1 MEDYYKFFKDD
12 IIEEDLVEDE
22 HEPLTSALKEIIGDG
37 AELKKLLLAASEE
50 GFAGHREDALEEEED
65 GEDFEVTEY
74 PTYSLIGCDL
84 STADVYKIRESDS
97 NRNL

>member
-12 IIEEDLVEDE
+12 IIEEDFVEDE

-37 AELKKLLLAASEE
+37 AELKKLLLAASED
-50 GFAGHREDALEEEED
+50 GFAAHRENGFEEEED
-65 GEDFEVTEY
+65 GEDFEVADY

-84 STADVYKIRESDS
+84 STSDVYKIRDPDS
-97 NRNL
+97 TPNL

>member
-1 MEDYYKFFKDD
+1 MEDYYKFFKSDL
-12 IIEEDLVEDE
+12 IEEDFVEDE

-37 AELKKLLLAASEE
+37 AELKKLLLAASED
-50 GFAGHREDALEEEED
+50 GFAAHRGDDFDDEDE

-84 STADVYKIRESDS
+84 STSDVYKIQDPDFKPS
-97 NRNL
+97 L